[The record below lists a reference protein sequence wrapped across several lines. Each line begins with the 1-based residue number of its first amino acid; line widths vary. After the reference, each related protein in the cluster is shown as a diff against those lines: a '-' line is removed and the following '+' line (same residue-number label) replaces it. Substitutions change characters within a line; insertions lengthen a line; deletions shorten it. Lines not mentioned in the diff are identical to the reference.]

1 MIIFCTQRNKLCSI
15 WLFSITNLISFLYRS
30 TLQYTSSQ
38 TPFLPT
44 RNNLIQKSS
53 VSAGD
58 ARSPHGFSEKNFK
71 KCSWRCIAIF
81 FVVLAVILSA
91 ALAYITGKFLIS
103 QFSIYFLQS
112 CDCFFTSVIFY
123 HHFLLIEKG
132 VEITFYTL
140 FRKTLLNYHLSN
152 FVILLWLTIRKP

>member
-1 MIIFCTQRNKLCSI
+1 MSRAFYYFFK
-15 WLFSITNLISFLYRS
+15 ITNLFSFLYRS

-53 VSAGD
+53 VAAGG

-103 QFSIYFLQS
+103 QFSIHFLQS
-112 CDCFFTSVIFY
+112 CDCFFYIC
-123 HHFLLIEKG
+123 HFL
-132 VEITFYTL
+132 
-140 FRKTLLNYHLSN
+140 SP
-152 FVILLWLTIRKP
+152 FVITRM

>member
-1 MIIFCTQRNKLCSI
+1 M
-15 WLFSITNLISFLYRS
+15 LYRS

-44 RNNLIQKSS
+44 RNNLIQKAS
-53 VSAGD
+53 VSAGA

-103 QFSIYFLQS
+103 QFSIDILQS
-112 CDCFFTSVIFY
+112 YDCLLHLSFFITN
-123 HHFLLIEKG
+123 LLIKAYAKLLSTHNLEKLYLK
-132 VEITFYTL
+132 VPFKI
-140 FRKTLLNYHLSN
+140 
-152 FVILLWLTIRKP
+152 IL

>member
-1 MIIFCTQRNKLCSI
+1 MFLSPSKNCENLNFSTESQIFANVLYFLFDYFQLCI
-15 WLFSITNLISFLYRS
+15 NLFSFIYRS

-53 VSAGD
+53 VSAGG

-91 ALAYITGKFLIS
+91 ALAYITGKFLLILNCP
-103 QFSIYFLQS
+103 Y
-112 CDCFFTSVIFY
+112 IFY
-123 HHFLLIEKG
+123 KAMIVFYICHFLSP
-132 VEITFYTL
+132 FY
-140 FRKTLLNYHLSN
+140 
-152 FVILLWLTIRKP
+152 

>member
-1 MIIFCTQRNKLCSI
+1 VFFLFIFSIIN
-15 WLFSITNLISFLYRS
+15 LFSFLCRS

-53 VSAGD
+53 VAAGG

-103 QFSIYFLQS
+103 QYFICFLKTMI
-112 CDCFFTSVIFY
+112 FFTSVIFY
-123 HHFLLIEKG
+123 HHLLLQECEKLLS
-132 VEITFYTL
+132 TL
-140 FRKTLLNYHLSN
+140 YLEKPLCKS
-152 FVILLWLTIRKP
+152 FVIDHN

>member
-1 MIIFCTQRNKLCSI
+1 MSRVFWFFKNIN
-15 WLFSITNLISFLYRS
+15 LFSFLYRS

-53 VSAGD
+53 VAAGG

-112 CDCFFTSVIFY
+112 CDCF
-123 HHFLLIEKG
+123 L
-132 VEITFYTL
+132 
-140 FRKTLLNYHLSN
+140 HLSFCIN
-152 FVILLWLTIRKP
+152 ICYYKNG